1 MQRYQATQQHS
12 FFGDFVLERAV
23 PRDHFLVQL
32 RDLID
37 WRPFTHE
44 LSRLYRGR
52 AEQGRPPYEP
62 ALLLKML
69 FISHLYELSDRQTEE
84 AVRDSLS
91 LRHFLGLAVDAPVPD
106 ATTLVV
112 FRQRLLER
120 AGERGLQAIFAEVL
134 RQARA
139 RGLRLGRIQVVD
151 SVHSWADVHVEKDDQ
166 RRRNGKPPRDADA
179 RWGTK
184 GTRRERDETGK
195 QVRRRELF
203 YGYKAHVSLNAKT
216 GFVTSVRVTPG
227 HAYDGHQLPSL
238 VEEDLAQGV
247 PVALVAGDRGY
258 DDGENHEL
266 LRQRGIR
273 DALHLNRYRTE
284 KRDRHKEPWL
294 RLRERA
300 VYQRGLRQ
308 RYRVEQKFGEMKER
322 HPPQADCR
330 YLGLLKY
337 AFQAYL
343 TALAV
348 NLKRLVKLVRSV
360 PFRYQPPPRPYR
372 RQAAAAA

>member
-1 MQRYQATQQHS
+1 MQRYHATQQDS

-32 RDLID
+32 RELID
-37 WRPFTHE
+37 WRPFTRE

-62 ALLLKML
+62 AVLLKML
-69 FISHLYELSDRQTEE
+69 FVSYLYDLSDRQTEE

-112 FRQRLLER
+112 FRTRLLRR
-120 AGERGLQAIFAEVL
+120 AGERGLEAIFAEVL

-139 RGLRLGRIQVVD
+139 RGVRLGRIQVVD
-151 SVHSWADVHVEKDDQ
+151 SVHTSADVNVEQDGG
-166 RRRNGKPPRDADA
+166 RRKNGRPPRDPDA

-184 GTRRERDETGK
+184 GNRRERDEQG
-195 QVRRRELF
+195 QVVQHRQHF
-203 YGYKAHVSLNAKT
+203 YGYKAHVSLNA
-216 GFVTSVRVTPG
+216 GSGLITSVQVTAG
-227 HAYDGHQLPSL
+227 QAYDGHQLPAL
-238 VEEDLAQGV
+238 VEQDLAQA
-247 PVALVAGDRGY
+247 VAVGLVVGDRGY

-273 DALHLNRYRTE
+273 DALHLNRYRTS
-284 KRDRHKEPWL
+284 KKDRHKGPWL
-294 RLRERA
+294 RLQERA
-300 VYQRGLRQ
+300 TYQRGLRQ

-322 HPPQADCR
+322 HGFRRCR

-337 AFQAYL
+337 ALQASF

-348 NLKRLVKLVRSV
+348 NLKRLVKLVRGV
-360 PFRYQPPPRPYR
+360 AFRYRPPPRPYQ
-372 RQAAAAA
+372 RQGVVA

>member
-1 MQRYQATQQHS
+1 MQRYHATQQDS

-37 WRPFTHE
+37 WRPFTRE

-69 FISHLYELSDRQTEE
+69 FLSYLYNLSDRQTEE

-91 LRHFLGLAVDAPVPD
+91 LRHFLGLAVDAAVPD

-112 FRQRLLER
+112 FRKRLLER
-120 AGERGLQAIFAEVL
+120 TGERGLEAIFAEAL
-134 RQARA
+134 RQVQAC
-139 RGLRLGRIQVVD
+139 GVRLGRIQVVD
-151 SVHSWADVHVEKDDQ
+151 SVHTSADVNVEQDAG
-166 RRRNGKPPRDADA
+166 RRKNGRPPRDADA

-184 GTRRERDETGK
+184 GNRRERDEQGRVV
-195 QVRRRELF
+195 QHRQHF
-203 YGYKAHVSLNAKT
+203 YGYKAHVSLNA
-216 GFVTSVRVTPG
+216 GSGLITSVQVTAG
-227 HAYDGHQLPSL
+227 QAYDGHQLPAL
-238 VEEDLAQGV
+238 VEQDLAQGI

-258 DDGENHEL
+258 DDGENHEF

-273 DALHLNRYRTE
+273 DALHLNRYRTS
-284 KRDRHKEPWL
+284 KKDRHKEPWL
-294 RLRERA
+294 RLQKRA

-308 RYRVEQKFGEMKER
+308 RYRVEQKFGELKR
-322 HPPQADCR
+322 LHGFRRCR
-330 YLGLLKY
+330 YVGERKY
-337 AFQAYL
+337 AFQAYF

-348 NLKRLVKLVRSV
+348 NLKRLVKLVCGV
-360 PFRYQPPPRPYR
+360 PFRYQPPPRAYQ
-372 RQAAAAA
+372 RQATTA